1 VAIRVLIADD
11 QDLVRTGFRLI
22 LAGEPDIDVVGE
34 ADSGETVLRQ
44 AIELRPDV
52 VLMDIR
58 MPGLTGIEAT
68 RLLARQPTE
77 RPIRVVVVTTYDT
90 DENVYLALRA
100 GAVGFLLK
108 DSGPALLVHAVRTA
122 YTGDGL
128 ITPSVLTRLLQHWS
142 GPASG
147 DPGDPGDPGDAGRPG
162 GPGGSRRPA
171 EALTPRELDIAR
183 AVARGRTNAELAKE
197 LAIAVSTVK
206 THLTG
211 IQRKVGARNRTE
223 IAIWAW
229 ENHQVR

>member
-1 VAIRVLIADD
+1 MAIRVLIADD
-11 QDLVRTGFRLI
+11 QELVRTGFRLI
-22 LAGEPDIDVVGE
+22 LDGEPDMDVVGE
-34 ADSGETVLRQ
+34 AETGEAAMHQ

-77 RPIRVVVVTTYDT
+77 SPIRVVVVTTYDT

-122 YTGDGL
+122 YSGDGL
-128 ITPSVLTRLLQHWS
+128 ITPSVLTRLLQQWS
-142 GPASG
+142 GTAP
-147 DPGDPGDPGDAGRPG
+147 GRPHSPS
-162 GPGGSRRPA
+162 GPRGRA
-171 EALTPRELDIAR
+171 ETLTPRELDIAR
-183 AVARGRTNAELAKE
+183 AVARGRTNAELAEE
-197 LAIAVSTVK
+197 LAISVSTVK

-229 ENHQVR
+229 ENRQIR

>member
-1 VAIRVLIADD
+1 MPIRILIADD
-11 QDLVRTGFRLI
+11 QELVRTGFRLI
-22 LAGEPDIDVVGE
+22 LDGEPGIEVVGE
-34 ADSGETVLRQ
+34 AENGETAMRQ

-58 MPGLTGIEAT
+58 MPGLNGIEAT
-68 RLLARQPTE
+68 RLLARQPSE

-128 ITPSVLTRLLQHWS
+128 ITPSVLTRLLAHWS
-142 GPASG
+142 GAVPS
-147 DPGDPGDPGDAGRPG
+147 RPG
-162 GPGGSRRPA
+162 GTVD
-171 EALTPRELDIAR
+171 ALTPRELDIAR
-183 AVARGRTNAELAKE
+183 AVARGRTNAELAGE
-197 LAIAVSTVK
+197 LAISVSTVK
-206 THLTG
+206 THLMG
-211 IQRKVGARNRTE
+211 IQRKIGARNRTE

-229 ENHQVR
+229 ENHHIR

>member
-1 VAIRVLIADD
+1 MAIRILIADD
-11 QDLVRTGFRLI
+11 QELVRTGFRLI
-22 LAGEPDIDVVGE
+22 LDGEPDIEVVGE
-34 ADSGETVLRQ
+34 AENGETAMHQ

-58 MPGLTGIEAT
+58 MPGLNGIEAT
-68 RLLARQPTE
+68 RLLARQPSE

-128 ITPSVLTRLLQHWS
+128 ITPSVLTRLLAHWS
-142 GPASG
+142 GEVPSRA
-147 DPGDPGDPGDAGRPG
+147 G
-162 GPGGSRRPA
+162 GPVD
-171 EALTPRELDIAR
+171 ALTPRELDIAR
-183 AVARGRTNAELAKE
+183 AVARGRTNAELAGE
-197 LAIAVSTVK
+197 LAISVSTVK
-206 THLTG
+206 THLMG
-211 IQRKVGARNRTE
+211 IQRKIGARNRTE

-229 ENHQVR
+229 ENHHIR

>member
-1 VAIRVLIADD
+1 MAIRILIADD
-11 QDLVRTGFRLI
+11 QELVRTGFRLI
-22 LAGEPDIDVVGE
+22 LDGETDMEVVGE
-34 ADSGETVLRQ
+34 AENGETAMHQ
-44 AIELRPDV
+44 AIQLRPDV

-58 MPGLTGIEAT
+58 MPGLNGIEAT
-68 RLLARQPTE
+68 RLLARQPSE

-128 ITPSVLTRLLQHWS
+128 ITPSVLTRLLARWS
-142 GPASG
+142 GEVPSR
-147 DPGDPGDPGDAGRPG
+147 AGG
-162 GPGGSRRPA
+162 TVD
-171 EALTPRELDIAR
+171 ALTPRELDIVR
-183 AVARGRTNAELAKE
+183 AVARGRTNAELADE
-197 LAIAVSTVK
+197 LAISVSTVK
-206 THLTG
+206 THLMG

-229 ENHQVR
+229 ENHHVR

>member
-1 VAIRVLIADD
+1 VVIRVLIADD
-11 QDLVRTGFRLI
+11 QELVRTGFRLI
-22 LAGEPDIDVVGE
+22 LDSEPDIEVVGE
-34 ADSGETVLRQ
+34 AETGESAMHQ
-44 AIELRPDV
+44 AIQLRPDV

-77 RPIRVVVVTTYDT
+77 TPIRVVVVTTYDT
-90 DENVYLALRA
+90 DEHVYLALRA

-108 DSGPALLVHAVRTA
+108 DSGPALLVYAVRTA
-122 YTGDGL
+122 YSGDGL
-128 ITPSVLTRLLQHWS
+128 ITPSVLTRLLQQWS
-142 GPASG
+142 GTA
-147 DPGDPGDPGDAGRPG
+147 PGRTSAAAGGLG
-162 GPGGSRRPA
+162 GPSGRA
-171 EALTPRELDIAR
+171 ETLTPRELDIAR
-183 AVARGRTNAELAKE
+183 AVARGRTNAELAAE
-197 LAIAVSTVK
+197 LAISVSTVK

>member
-11 QDLVRTGFRLI
+11 QELVRTGFRLI
-22 LAGEPDIDVVGE
+22 LDGEPDIDVVGE
-34 ADSGETVLRQ
+34 AETGEAAMHQ
-44 AIELRPDV
+44 AIQLRPDV

-68 RLLARQPTE
+68 RLLARQRTE

-122 YTGDGL
+122 YSGDGL

-142 GPASG
+142 GTAPGRTSAAAGGLRGPSG
-147 DPGDPGDPGDAGRPG
+147 R
-162 GPGGSRRPA
+162 A
-171 EALTPRELDIAR
+171 ETLTPREMDIAR
-183 AVARGRTNAELAKE
+183 AVARGRTNAELAAE
-197 LAIAVSTVK
+197 LAISVSTVK

>member
-11 QDLVRTGFRLI
+11 QELVRTGFRLI
-22 LAGEPDIDVVGE
+22 LDGEPDIDVVGE
-34 ADSGETVLRQ
+34 AETGEAAMHQ

-52 VLMDIR
+52 ILMDIR

-68 RLLARQPTE
+68 RLLARQPTD

-142 GPASG
+142 GTAPRRPRSSG
-147 DPGDPGDPGDAGRPG
+147 GL
-162 GPGGSRRPA
+162 GGSGGRA
-171 EALTPRELDIAR
+171 ETLTPRELDIAR
-183 AVARGRTNAELAKE
+183 AVARGRTNAELAEE